1 MTARSRLTLLAIGL
15 MLLLSGCSS
24 TTLTAA
30 TTDGPIQE
38 HYGTRT
44 EGTKVEDQSIETK
57 IGHNLKATDARLA
70 DARINVDSYNG
81 IVLLTGQVP
90 SQELKTMAGEVA
102 DRVRNVREVHN
113 ELAIAANLPASQ
125 RLTDTWITT
134 KVRTTLAAQGPV
146 DINRLHVVTEN
157 GSVYLMGIVTRA
169 EAERI
174 VNMVS
179 SAGGM
184 QRIVKVFDYID

>member
-1 MTARSRLTLLAIGL
+1 ML
-15 MLLLSGCSS
+15 LLLSGCSS
-24 TTLTAA
+24 TALTAA
-30 TTDGPIQE
+30 TTEGPIRE

-57 IGHNLKATDARLA
+57 IDHNLGATDARLA
-70 DARINVDSYNG
+70 DARISVDSFNG

-90 SQELKTMAGEVA
+90 SQELKAMAGEVA
-102 DRVRNVREVHN
+102 NQVRNVREVHN
-113 ELAIAANLPASQ
+113 ELTIAANLPASQ
-125 RLTDTWITT
+125 RLQDTWITT
-134 KVRTTLAAQGPV
+134 KVRTTLATQGPV
-146 DINRLHVVTEN
+146 DVNRLHVVTEN

-169 EAERI
+169 EADRI
-174 VNMVS
+174 VNMAS